1 MFLPALPILLETN
14 FLVHLWI
21 GKIPKYT
28 VLFCKLM
35 IINALLDSLKSGIPA
50 VIQASGKIKW
60 FQIINSTLLLL
71 GLPIT
76 FLLFKF
82 GYPPHYSITV
92 YIIISAINIVINIIL
107 LKKIINFD
115 VKFLMKTSYYR
126 ACLVTFAVLP
136 LFFIVPL
143 FNESITRFIITVI
156 FSILYYVIAV
166 YFIGLEDKERNMV
179 KSGLKILKLKLKI
192 SK

>member
-1 MFLPALPILLETN
+1 MDSE
-14 FLVHLWI
+14 
-21 GKIPKYT
+21 IPKYT

-35 IINALLDSLKSGIPA
+35 IINALFDSLNSGIPA

-107 LKKIINFD
+107 LRKLLILMLNF
-115 VKFLMKTSYYR
+115 
-126 ACLVTFAVLP
+126 
-136 LFFIVPL
+136 
-143 FNESITRFIITVI
+143 
-156 FSILYYVIAV
+156 
-166 YFIGLEDKERNMV
+166 
-179 KSGLKILKLKLKI
+179 
-192 SK
+192 

>member
-1 MFLPALPILLETN
+1 MLLPALPILLETK

-21 GKIPKYT
+21 GEIPKYT

-50 VIQASGKIKW
+50 VVQASGKIKW

-76 FLLFKF
+76 FTFQIWLSS
-82 GYPPHYSITV
+82 HYSITV
-92 YIIISAINIVINIIL
+92 YIIISVINIFINIIL

-115 VKFLMKTSYYR
+115 VKFLMQ
-126 ACLVTFAVLP
+126 
-136 LFFIVPL
+136 
-143 FNESITRFIITVI
+143 NII
-156 FSILYYVIAV
+156 L
-166 YFIGLEDKERNMV
+166 
-179 KSGLKILKLKLKI
+179 
-192 SK
+192 